1 MKYELA
7 QKILDRIIDDNEF
20 SLKMSMH
27 MRIRQDTLF
36 RLVKTKSD
44 SLRLPEQVAFY
55 KQEGYA
61 ENEIFNVTQ
70 TKQ

>member
-7 QKILDRIIDDNEF
+7 QKILDRIFDDNDF

-36 RLVKTKSD
+36 RAAKRKSD
-44 SLRLPEQVAFY
+44 LLKLPEQVAFY
-55 KQEGYA
+55 KAEGY
-61 ENEIFNVTQ
+61 EEDEIFDVTK